1 MTRFGHGAF
10 RLAPAVLLA
19 AACAASPGAA
29 GGDASAGPLVVD
41 PGTFAALPAG
51 SPSPRVSRAM
61 GGHRGPRIALLS
73 PGHDAVLRAGDP
85 VALYAEFLP
94 AADGTAPDMETVG
107 VRVRKGPRG
116 KDLTEWM
123 KPYVAGTALRVPAVD
138 FLGYAGEFW
147 FELDVLDERGRMG
160 EVAFRVTFRIELRD
174 ALRRD
179 GGM

>member
-1 MTRFGHGAF
+1 MTRPGHVAF

-19 AACAASPGAA
+19 AACAA
-29 GGDASAGPLVVD
+29 ASATGDDALGSPLVVD

-94 AADGTAPDMETVG
+94 AADGIAPDMETVG
-107 VRVRKGPRG
+107 VRVRKGLRG

-138 FLGYAGEFW
+138 FLGHAGEFW
-147 FELDVLDERGRMG
+147 FELDVLDEQGRMG

>member
-1 MTRFGHGAF
+1 MMRFGHGAF

-19 AACAASPGAA
+19 AACAAASATGDDAPGSPLVIDPGA
-29 GGDASAGPLVVD
+29 
-41 PGTFAALPAG
+41 FAPMPAG
-51 SPSPRVSRAM
+51 RAFPA
-61 GGHRGPRIALLS
+61 GVARDGRGHQGPRIALLS

-85 VALYAEFLP
+85 VVLYAEFLP

-107 VRVRKGPRG
+107 VRVRKGLRG

-138 FLGYAGEFW
+138 FLGHGEFW
-147 FELDVLDERGRMG
+147 FELDVLDEQGRMG

>member
-1 MTRFGHGAF
+1 MMRFGHGAF

-41 PGTFAALPAG
+41 PGTFVDMPAG
-51 SPSPRVSRAM
+51 RSSMKASRGIGDFM
-61 GGHRGPRIALLS
+61 GPRIALLS
-73 PGHDAVLRAGDP
+73 PGHDAVLRAGDL

-107 VRVRKGPRG
+107 VRVRKGLRG
-116 KDLTEWM
+116 KGLTEWM

-138 FLGYAGEFW
+138 FLGHAGEFW
-147 FELDVLDERGRMG
+147 FELDVLDEQGRTG